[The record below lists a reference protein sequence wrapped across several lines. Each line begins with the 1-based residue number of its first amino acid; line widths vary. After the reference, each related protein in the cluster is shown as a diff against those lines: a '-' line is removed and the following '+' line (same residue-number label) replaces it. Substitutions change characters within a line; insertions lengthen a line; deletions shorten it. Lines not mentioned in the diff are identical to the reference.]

1 MEEFDLYPEKPIIEK
16 VKVESNWGLTVFSIV
31 LFVGTF
37 LLFFSDQLQFV
48 LFLISVLFIHEF
60 GHYVAMKIFGYENV
74 RMLFIPLMGAF
85 VQGSKDKYSQRQSF
99 IVTILG
105 PFPGIIFG
113 SILLYLS
120 VKYTSEWMLTLSFLF
135 LFLNIINLVP
145 IDPLDGGQLF
155 KLMVNK
161 KRDLFL
167 MIFALISSLVL
178 IAAGWLFNSYVI
190 IGFGFFMGIR
200 VRGIQRNYQIRK
212 ELDAQGIEYNST
224 YEELSN
230 RDYLLIKNV
239 LIEEIPTLK
248 RIYEL
253 EGNIDEEIMASHV
266 NSILIAPVKLD
277 ASILFKITI
286 ILLWALLMFFPIALV
301 LYFFVNF
308 QFDWHWQN
316 L

>member
-31 LFVGTF
+31 LFFFFF
-37 LLFFSDQLQFV
+37 LLYFSDQLQFV

-105 PFPGIIFG
+105 PFPGIILG
-113 SILLYLS
+113 SILLVLS
-120 VKYTSEWMLTLSFLF
+120 ATYQSDWMIELSFLF

-155 KLMVNK
+155 KLIVNK

-178 IAAGWLFNSYVI
+178 IGIGWLINSYMI
-190 IGFGFFMGIR
+190 IAFGFFMGIR

-212 ELDAQGIEYNST
+212 ELSAQGINYHST

-230 RDYLLIKNV
+230 REYVLIKNV

-248 RIYEL
+248 
-253 EGNIDEEIMASHV
+253 NINEFQGGVDEVVMASHV
-266 NSILIAPVKLD
+266 NAILLAPVKLD
-277 ASILFKITI
+277 ASLFFKVTI
-286 ILLWALLMFFPIALV
+286 VLFWFVLMVLPFALL
-301 LYFFVNF
+301 FFVNLD
-308 QFDWHWQN
+308 FDWYFEK

>member
-37 LLFFSDQLQFV
+37 LLFFSDQLEFV
-48 LFLISVLFIHEF
+48 LFLITVLFIHEF
-60 GHYVAMKIFGYENV
+60 GHYIAMKIFQYENV

-178 IAAGWLFNSYVI
+178 IGIGWAFNSYMI
-190 IGFGFFMGIR
+190 MGFGFFMGIR

-212 ELDAQGIEYNST
+212 QLDAEAINYNST

-230 RDYLLIKNV
+230 RDYLRIKNV

-253 EGNIDEEIMASHV
+253 EGDIDEEIMASHV

-277 ASILFKITI
+277 ASFLFKMTI
-286 ILLWALLMFFPIALV
+286 ILLWALLMFLPIALV
-301 LYFFVNF
+301 LYFFVNL

>member
-37 LLFFSDQLQFV
+37 LLFFSDQLEFV
-48 LFLISVLFIHEF
+48 LFLITVLFIHEF
-60 GHYVAMKIFGYENV
+60 GHYIAMKIFHYENV

-178 IAAGWLFNSYVI
+178 IGIGWVFTSYMI
-190 IGFGFFMGIR
+190 MGFGFFMGIR

-212 ELDAQGIEYNST
+212 QLDAEAINYNST

-230 RDYLLIKNV
+230 RDYLRIKNV

-253 EGNIDEEIMASHV
+253 EGDIDEEIMASHV

-277 ASILFKITI
+277 ASFLFKITI
-286 ILLWALLMFFPIALV
+286 ILLWALLMFLPIALA
-301 LYFFVNF
+301 LYFFVNL